1 MVVSPAGAWLVPC
14 PAVAGVLVSKGVSPC
29 LGGEDARRE
38 EDLLPSGVPGGLGR
52 DSFLETILDTLD
64 TVSAS
69 TSWLL
74 CFSSLFSS
82 LLGGYFSCKY
92 FYTIIII
99 IITILS
105 TSFLPGP
112 VLRDPLLAA
121 GLSCEV
127 IK

>member
-1 MVVSPAGAWLVPC
+1 MVVSTAGAQLVPC
-14 PAVAGVLVSKGVSPC
+14 PAVAGVLVSKGVSPRI
-29 LGGEDARRE
+29 LVAERRE
-38 EDLLPSGVPGGLGR
+38 EDLLPSGVPGGLGS
-52 DSFLETILDTLD
+52 DSFLEPILDMLD

-99 IITILS
+99 MITILS

-121 GLSCEV
+121 SISCEALN
-127 IK
+127 

>member
-1 MVVSPAGAWLVPC
+1 MVVSTAGAQLVPC
-14 PAVAGVLVSKGVSPC
+14 PAVAGVLVSKGVSPRI
-29 LGGEDARRE
+29 LVAERRE
-38 EDLLPSGVPGGLGR
+38 EDLLPSGVPGGLGS
-52 DSFLETILDTLD
+52 DSFLEPILDMLD

-99 IITILS
+99 MITILS

-121 GLSCEV
+121 GISCEALN
-127 IK
+127 